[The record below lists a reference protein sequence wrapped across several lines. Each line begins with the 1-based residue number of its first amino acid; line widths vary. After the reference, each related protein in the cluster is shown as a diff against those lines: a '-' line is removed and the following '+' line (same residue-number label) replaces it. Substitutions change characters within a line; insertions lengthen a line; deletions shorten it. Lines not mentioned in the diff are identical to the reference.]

1 MLDEK
6 GRLFGKINI
15 VDLLVILL
23 VVAAAVFVGLK
34 VLGKGGVLP
43 GAQGGSA
50 KITYTVQVN
59 NVYPDVYDNLLP
71 YVQQEGGDQLMAS
84 GTMLSGYV
92 VDVKAVPH
100 DNSTVSINSS
110 LGALVLPMSDDL
122 LDLTFTVEATV
133 PNADT
138 NELGTQEIRIGKS
151 HTLKTTHFEFAGGL
165 ITDCQWDN
173 EAA

>member
-15 VDLLVILL
+15 VDLLVIIL
-23 VVAAAVFVGLK
+23 VLGVAILVGVKL
-34 VLGKGGVLP
+34 LGKGGVLP
-43 GAQGGSA
+43 GAEGGKA
-50 KITYTVQVN
+50 KITFTVQVN
-59 NVYPDVYDNLLP
+59 NVYPEVYDSLLP

-84 GTMLSGYV
+84 GNLLSGYV

-100 DNSTVSINSS
+100 DASTVSINSS
-110 LGALVLPMSDDL
+110 LGALVLPMDDDL

-165 ITDCQWDN
+165 ITDCQWN
-173 EAA
+173 GAA

>member
-15 VDLLVILL
+15 VDLLVVIL
-23 VVAAAVFVGLK
+23 VIAAVALVGLK
-34 VLGKGGVLP
+34 VLGRSGALP
-43 GAQGGSA
+43 GAEGGKA
-50 KITYTVQVN
+50 KITFTVQVN
-59 NVYPDVYDNLLP
+59 NVYPEVYENLLP
-71 YVQQEGGDQLMAS
+71 YVEQEGGDQLMAS
-84 GTMLSGYV
+84 GNLLSGYV

-100 DNSTVSINSS
+100 DASTVSINSS
-110 LGALVLPMSDDL
+110 LGALVLPMDDNL

-138 NELGTQEIRIGKS
+138 NELGTQEVRIGKS
-151 HTLKTTHFEFAGGL
+151 HTLKTTHFEFANGI
-165 ITDCQWDN
+165 ITNCQWD

>member
-15 VDLLVILL
+15 VDLLVIIL
-23 VVAAAVFVGLK
+23 VLGVAILVGVKL
-34 VLGKGGVLP
+34 LGKGGVLP
-43 GAQGGSA
+43 GAEGGKA
-50 KITYTVQVN
+50 KITFTVQVN
-59 NVYPDVYDNLLP
+59 NVYPEVYDSLLP
-71 YVQQEGGDQLMAS
+71 YIQQEGGDQLMAS
-84 GTMLSGYV
+84 GNLLSGYV

-100 DNSTVSINSS
+100 DASTVSINSS
-110 LGALVLPMSDDL
+110 LGALVLPMDDDL

-165 ITDCQWDN
+165 ITDCQWN
-173 EAA
+173 GAA

>member
-15 VDLLVILL
+15 VDLLVIIL
-23 VVAAAVFVGLK
+23 VLGVAILVGVKL
-34 VLGKGGVLP
+34 LGKGGVLP
-43 GAQGGSA
+43 GAEGGKA
-50 KITYTVQVN
+50 KITFTVQVN
-59 NVYPDVYDNLLP
+59 NVYPEVYDSLLP

-84 GTMLSGYV
+84 GNLLSGYV

-100 DNSTVSINSS
+100 DASTVSINSS
-110 LGALVLPMSDDL
+110 LGALVLPMDDNL

-165 ITDCQWDN
+165 ITDCQWN
-173 EAA
+173 GAA

>member
-15 VDLLVILL
+15 VDLLVIIL
-23 VVAAAVFVGLK
+23 VLGVAILVGVKL
-34 VLGKGGVLP
+34 LGKGGVLP
-43 GAQGGSA
+43 GAEGGKA
-50 KITYTVQVN
+50 KITFTVQVN
-59 NVYPDVYDNLLP
+59 NVYPEVYDSLLP
-71 YVQQEGGDQLMAS
+71 YIQQEGGDQLMAS
-84 GTMLSGYV
+84 GNLLSGYV

-100 DNSTVSINSS
+100 DASTVSINSS
-110 LGALVLPMSDDL
+110 LGALVLPMDDNL

-165 ITDCQWDN
+165 ITDCQWN
-173 EAA
+173 GAA